1 MTKEDKVLAIL
12 KDISKKT
19 PGDNDESLFDSG
31 LLDSFALTD
40 LVASLE
46 EQFGVKVPDGDLRPR
61 NFDSV
66 NKIVAYVEKQGG

>member
-19 PGDNDESLFDSG
+19 PGDHDESLFDSG

-46 EQFGVKVPDGDLRPR
+46 EKFGVKVPDSDLRPR